1 MEGYSQVVS
10 LLLAIA
16 AAIAFAVGI
25 FLTKG
30 VALNISIYK
39 AIGPLFILNAVF
51 VFPLIPFGPHWIL
64 WSGSVPY
71 LHILGAVGSG
81 VVAGIIFRMMSRSS
95 ASVMSV
101 GQALT
106 PAVVLLAGPIALG
119 ASIIPIQVP
128 VIVVLVF
135 ATIFPLRKSLAG
147 VSSFTAI
154 FLMIVIGVLSGLVT
168 VAVVLLDRAGVGT
181 SETFIVR
188 QLLAGFAFMV
198 IFPPTGMHWRDFMQ
212 LVRRSFFMSMGWL
225 ASIYAIREGS
235 PVVAQSVMATI
246 PLWVILIEVIAYR
259 KRPARAVIFSA
270 IAIAIGIY
278 ALALTS

>member
-1 MEGYSQVVS
+1 VS
-10 LLLAIA
+10 LLLAIVA
-16 AAIAFAVGI
+16 AVAFAVGI
-25 FLTKG
+25 FLTRG

-39 AIGPLFILNAVF
+39 AIGPLFVLNALF
-51 VFPLIPFGPHWIL
+51 VFPLIPFGPNWIL

-71 LHILGAVGSG
+71 LHVVGAVGSG
-81 VVAGIIFRMMSRSS
+81 VVAGIIFRMVSRSS

-106 PAVVLLAGPIALG
+106 PAVVLLAGPVALG
-119 ASIIPIQVP
+119 ASIIPIQVLL
-128 VIVVLVF
+128 IVVLVF
-135 ATIFPLRKSLAG
+135 ATIFPLRKSLVG

-154 FLMIVIGVLSGLVT
+154 FLIIVIGVLSGFVT

-181 SETFIVR
+181 TETFIVR
-188 QLLAGFAFMV
+188 QLLAGFTFML
-198 IFPPTGMHWRDFMQ
+198 IFPPIGLHWRDFLQ

-246 PLWVILIEVIAYR
+246 PLWVILIEVIVYR
-259 KRPARAVIFSA
+259 KQPARAVVFSA
-270 IAIAIGIY
+270 IAIAVGIY
-278 ALALTS
+278 ALAVTS

>member
-1 MEGYSQVVS
+1 MS
-10 LLLAIA
+10 LLLAIVA
-16 AAIAFAVGI
+16 AVAFAVGI
-25 FLTKG
+25 FLTRG

-39 AIGPLFILNAVF
+39 AIGPLFVLNALF
-51 VFPLIPFGPHWIL
+51 VFPLIPFGPNWIL

-71 LHILGAVGSG
+71 LHVVGAVGSG
-81 VVAGIIFRMMSRSS
+81 VVAGIIFRMVSRSS

-106 PAVVLLAGPIALG
+106 PAVVLLAGPFALG
-119 ASIIPIQVP
+119 ASIIPIQVLL
-128 VIVVLVF
+128 IVVLVF
-135 ATIFPLRKSLAG
+135 ATIFPLRKSLVG

-154 FLMIVIGVLSGLVT
+154 FLMIVIGVLSGFVT

-181 SETFIVR
+181 TETFIVR
-188 QLLAGFAFMV
+188 QLLAGFTFML
-198 IFPPTGMHWRDFMQ
+198 IFPPIGLHWRDFLQ

-246 PLWVILIEVIAYR
+246 PLWVILIEVIVYR
-259 KRPARAVIFSA
+259 KQPARAVVFSA
-270 IAIAIGIY
+270 IAIAVGIY
-278 ALALTS
+278 ALAVTS

>member
-1 MEGYSQVVS
+1 MS
-10 LLLAIA
+10 LLLAIT

-39 AIGPLFILNAVF
+39 AIGPLFVLNALF
-51 VFPLIPFGPHWIL
+51 VFPLIPFGPDWIL
-64 WSGSVPY
+64 WSGSVPF
-71 LHILGAVGSG
+71 LHVVGAIGSG
-81 VVAGIIFRMMSRSS
+81 VVAGIIFRMMTHSS

-119 ASIIPIQVP
+119 ASIIPIQVLL
-128 VIVVLVF
+128 IVVLVF
-135 ATIFPLRKSLAG
+135 ATIFPLRKSLVG

-154 FLMIVIGVLSGLVT
+154 FLIIVIGVLSGLVT

-188 QLLAGFAFMV
+188 QLLAGFTFMV
-198 IFPPTGMHWRDFMQ
+198 IFPPIGLHWRDFLQ

-246 PLWVILIEVIAYR
+246 PLWVILIEVIVYR
-259 KRPARAVIFSA
+259 KQPARAVVFSA

-278 ALALTS
+278 ALAITS

>member
-1 MEGYSQVVS
+1 MS
-10 LLLAIA
+10 LLLAIVA
-16 AAIAFAVGI
+16 AVAFAVGI
-25 FLTKG
+25 FLTRG

-39 AIGPLFILNAVF
+39 AIGPLFVLNALF
-51 VFPLIPFGPHWIL
+51 VFPLIPFGPNWIL

-71 LHILGAVGSG
+71 LHVVGAVGSG
-81 VVAGIIFRMMSRSS
+81 VVAGIIFRMVSRSS

-119 ASIIPIQVP
+119 ASIIPIQVLL
-128 VIVVLVF
+128 IVVLVF
-135 ATIFPLRKSLAG
+135 ATIFPLRKSLVG

-154 FLMIVIGVLSGLVT
+154 FLIIVIGVLSGFVT

-181 SETFIVR
+181 TETFIVR
-188 QLLAGFAFMV
+188 QLLAGFTFML
-198 IFPPTGMHWRDFMQ
+198 IFPPIGLHWRDFLQ

-235 PVVAQSVMATI
+235 PIVAQSVMATI
-246 PLWVILIEVIAYR
+246 PLWVILIEVIVYR
-259 KRPARAVIFSA
+259 KQPARAVVFSA
-270 IAIAIGIY
+270 IAIAVGIY
-278 ALALTS
+278 ALAVTS

>member
-1 MEGYSQVVS
+1 VS
-10 LLLAIA
+10 LLLAIVA
-16 AAIAFAVGI
+16 AVAFAVGI
-25 FLTKG
+25 FLTRG

-39 AIGPLFILNAVF
+39 AIGPLFVLNALF

-71 LHILGAVGSG
+71 LHVVGAIGSG
-81 VVAGIIFRMMSRSS
+81 VVAGIIFRMVSRSS

-106 PAVVLLAGPIALG
+106 PAVVLLAGPVALG
-119 ASIIPIQVP
+119 ASIIPIQVLL
-128 VIVVLVF
+128 IVVLVF
-135 ATIFPLRKSLAG
+135 ATIFPLRKSLVG

-154 FLMIVIGVLSGLVT
+154 FLMIVIGVLSGFVT

-181 SETFIVR
+181 TETFIVR
-188 QLLAGFAFMV
+188 QLLAGFTFML
-198 IFPPTGMHWRDFMQ
+198 IFPPIGLHWRDFLQ

-246 PLWVILIEVIAYR
+246 PLWVILIEVIVYR
-259 KRPARAVIFSA
+259 KQPARAVVFSA
-270 IAIAIGIY
+270 IAIAVGIY
-278 ALALTS
+278 ALAVTS

>member
-1 MEGYSQVVS
+1 VS
-10 LLLAIA
+10 LLLAIV

-25 FLTKG
+25 FLTRG

-39 AIGPLFILNAVF
+39 AIGPLFVLNALF
-51 VFPLIPFGPHWIL
+51 VFPLIPFGPDWIL

-71 LHILGAVGSG
+71 LHVVGAVGSG
-81 VVAGIIFRMMSRSS
+81 VVAGIIFRMVSRSS

-119 ASIIPIQVP
+119 ASIIPIQVLL
-128 VIVVLVF
+128 IVVLVF
-135 ATIFPLRKSLAG
+135 ATIFPLRKSLVG

-154 FLMIVIGVLSGLVT
+154 FLIIVIGVLSGFVT

-181 SETFIVR
+181 TETFIVR
-188 QLLAGFAFMV
+188 QLLAGFTFML
-198 IFPPTGMHWRDFMQ
+198 IFPPIGLHWRDFLQ

-246 PLWVILIEVIAYR
+246 PLWVILIEVIVYR
-259 KRPARAVIFSA
+259 KQPARAVVFSA
-270 IAIAIGIY
+270 IAIAVGIY
-278 ALALTS
+278 ALAVTS

>member
-1 MEGYSQVVS
+1 MS
-10 LLLAIA
+10 LLLAIVA
-16 AAIAFAVGI
+16 AVAFAVGI
-25 FLTKG
+25 FLTRG

-39 AIGPLFILNAVF
+39 AIGPLFVLNALF
-51 VFPLIPFGPHWIL
+51 VFPLIPFGPNWIL

-71 LHILGAVGSG
+71 LHVVGAVGSG
-81 VVAGIIFRMMSRSS
+81 VVAGIIFRMVSRSS

-106 PAVVLLAGPIALG
+106 PAVVLLAGPVALG
-119 ASIIPIQVP
+119 ASIIPIQVLL
-128 VIVVLVF
+128 IVVLVF
-135 ATIFPLRKSLAG
+135 ATIFPLRKSLVG

-154 FLMIVIGVLSGLVT
+154 FLMIVIGVLSGFVT

-181 SETFIVR
+181 TETFIVR
-188 QLLAGFAFMV
+188 QLLAGFTFML
-198 IFPPTGMHWRDFMQ
+198 IFPPIGLHWRDFLQ

-246 PLWVILIEVIAYR
+246 PLWVILIEVIVYR
-259 KRPARAVIFSA
+259 KQPARAVVFSA

-278 ALALTS
+278 ALAITS

>member
-1 MEGYSQVVS
+1 VS
-10 LLLAIA
+10 LLLAIVA
-16 AAIAFAVGI
+16 AVAFAVGI
-25 FLTKG
+25 FLTRG

-39 AIGPLFILNAVF
+39 AIGPLFVLNALF
-51 VFPLIPFGPHWIL
+51 VFPLIPFGPNWIL

-71 LHILGAVGSG
+71 LHVVGAVGSG
-81 VVAGIIFRMMSRSS
+81 VVAGIIFRMVSRSS

-106 PAVVLLAGPIALG
+106 PAVVLLAGPFALG
-119 ASIIPIQVP
+119 ASIIPIQVLL
-128 VIVVLVF
+128 IVVLVF
-135 ATIFPLRKSLAG
+135 ATIFPLRKSLVG

-154 FLMIVIGVLSGLVT
+154 FLMIVIGVLSGFVT

-181 SETFIVR
+181 TETFIVR
-188 QLLAGFAFMV
+188 QLLAGFTFML
-198 IFPPTGMHWRDFMQ
+198 IFPPIGLHWRDFLQ

-246 PLWVILIEVIAYR
+246 PLWVILIEVIVYR
-259 KRPARAVIFSA
+259 KQPARAVVFSA
-270 IAIAIGIY
+270 IAIAVGIY
-278 ALALTS
+278 ALAVTS

>member
-1 MEGYSQVVS
+1 MS
-10 LLLAIA
+10 LLLAIV

-25 FLTKG
+25 FLTRG

-39 AIGPLFILNAVF
+39 AIGPLFVLNALF
-51 VFPLIPFGPHWIL
+51 VFPLIPFGPDWIL

-71 LHILGAVGSG
+71 LHVVGAVGSG
-81 VVAGIIFRMMSRSS
+81 VVAGIIFRMVSRSS

-106 PAVVLLAGPIALG
+106 PAVVLLAGPVALG
-119 ASIIPIQVP
+119 ASIIPIQVLL
-128 VIVVLVF
+128 IVVLVF
-135 ATIFPLRKSLAG
+135 ATIFPLRKSLVG

-154 FLMIVIGVLSGLVT
+154 FLMIVIGVLSGFVT
-168 VAVVLLDRAGVGT
+168 IAVVLLDRAGVGT

-188 QLLAGFAFMV
+188 QLLAGFTFML
-198 IFPPTGMHWRDFMQ
+198 IFPPIGLHWRDFLQ

-246 PLWVILIEVIAYR
+246 PLWVILIEVIVYR
-259 KRPARAVIFSA
+259 KQPARAVVFSA

-278 ALALTS
+278 TLALTS

>member
-1 MEGYSQVVS
+1 VS
-10 LLLAIA
+10 LLLAIV

-25 FLTKG
+25 FLTRG

-39 AIGPLFILNAVF
+39 AIGPLFVLNALF
-51 VFPLIPFGPHWIL
+51 VFPLIPFGPNWIL

-71 LHILGAVGSG
+71 LHVVGAVGSG
-81 VVAGIIFRMMSRSS
+81 VVAGIIFRMVSRSS

-106 PAVVLLAGPIALG
+106 PAVVLLAGPVALG
-119 ASIIPIQVP
+119 ASIIPIQVLL
-128 VIVVLVF
+128 IVVLVF
-135 ATIFPLRKSLAG
+135 ATIFPLRKSLVG

-154 FLMIVIGVLSGLVT
+154 FLIIVIGVLSGFVT

-181 SETFIVR
+181 TETFIVR
-188 QLLAGFAFMV
+188 QLLAGFTFML
-198 IFPPTGMHWRDFMQ
+198 IFPPIGLHWRDFLQ

-246 PLWVILIEVIAYR
+246 PLWVILIEVIVYR
-259 KRPARAVIFSA
+259 KQPARAVVFSA
-270 IAIAIGIY
+270 IAIAVGIY
-278 ALALTS
+278 ALAVTS

>member
-1 MEGYSQVVS
+1 VS
-10 LLLAIA
+10 LLLAIVA
-16 AAIAFAVGI
+16 AVAFAVGI
-25 FLTKG
+25 FLTRG

-39 AIGPLFILNAVF
+39 AIGPLFVLNALF
-51 VFPLIPFGPHWIL
+51 VFPLIPFGPNWIL

-71 LHILGAVGSG
+71 LHVVGAVGSG
-81 VVAGIIFRMMSRSS
+81 VVAGIIFRMVSRSS

-119 ASIIPIQVP
+119 ASIIPIQVLL
-128 VIVVLVF
+128 IVVLVF
-135 ATIFPLRKSLAG
+135 ATIFPLRKSLVG

-154 FLMIVIGVLSGLVT
+154 FLIIVIGVLSGFVT

-181 SETFIVR
+181 TETFIVR
-188 QLLAGFAFMV
+188 QLLAGFTFML
-198 IFPPTGMHWRDFMQ
+198 IFPPIGLHWRDFLQ

-246 PLWVILIEVIAYR
+246 PLWVILIEVIVYR
-259 KRPARAVIFSA
+259 KQPARAVVFSA

-278 ALALTS
+278 ALAVTS

>member
-1 MEGYSQVVS
+1 VS
-10 LLLAIA
+10 LLLAIVA
-16 AAIAFAVGI
+16 AVAFAVGI
-25 FLTKG
+25 FLTRG

-39 AIGPLFILNAVF
+39 AIGPLFVLNALF
-51 VFPLIPFGPHWIL
+51 VFPLIPFGPNWIL

-71 LHILGAVGSG
+71 LHVVGAVGSG
-81 VVAGIIFRMMSRSS
+81 VVAGIIFRMVSRSS

-106 PAVVLLAGPIALG
+106 PAVVLLAGPVALG
-119 ASIIPIQVP
+119 ASIIPIQVLL
-128 VIVVLVF
+128 IVVLVF
-135 ATIFPLRKSLAG
+135 ATIFPLRKSLVG

-154 FLMIVIGVLSGLVT
+154 FLMIVIGVLSGFVT

-181 SETFIVR
+181 TETFIVR
-188 QLLAGFAFMV
+188 QLLAGFTFML
-198 IFPPTGMHWRDFMQ
+198 IFPPIGLHWRDFLQ

-246 PLWVILIEVIAYR
+246 PLWVILIEVIVYR
-259 KRPARAVIFSA
+259 KQPARAVVFSA

-278 ALALTS
+278 ALAVTS

>member
-1 MEGYSQVVS
+1 MS
-10 LLLAIA
+10 LLLAIVA
-16 AAIAFAVGI
+16 AVAFAVGI
-25 FLTKG
+25 FLTRG

-39 AIGPLFILNAVF
+39 AIGPLFVLNALF
-51 VFPLIPFGPHWIL
+51 VFPLIPFGPDWIL

-71 LHILGAVGSG
+71 LHVVGAIGSG
-81 VVAGIIFRMMSRSS
+81 VVAGIIFRMVSRSS

-119 ASIIPIQVP
+119 ASIIPIQVLL
-128 VIVVLVF
+128 IVVLVF
-135 ATIFPLRKSLAG
+135 ATIFPLRKSLVG

-154 FLMIVIGVLSGLVT
+154 FLIIVIGVLSGFVT

-181 SETFIVR
+181 TETFIVR
-188 QLLAGFAFMV
+188 QLLAGFTFML
-198 IFPPTGMHWRDFMQ
+198 IFPPIGLHWRDFLQ

-246 PLWVILIEVIAYR
+246 PLWVILIEVIVYR
-259 KRPARAVIFSA
+259 KQPARAVVFSA

-278 ALALTS
+278 ALAVTS

>member
-1 MEGYSQVVS
+1 MS
-10 LLLAIA
+10 LLLAIV

-25 FLTKG
+25 FLTRG

-39 AIGPLFILNAVF
+39 AIGPLFVLNALF
-51 VFPLIPFGPHWIL
+51 VFPLIPFGPNWIL

-71 LHILGAVGSG
+71 LHVVGAVGSG
-81 VVAGIIFRMMSRSS
+81 VVAGIIFRMVSRSS

-106 PAVVLLAGPIALG
+106 PAVVLLAGPVALG
-119 ASIIPIQVP
+119 ASIIPIQVLL
-128 VIVVLVF
+128 IVVLVF
-135 ATIFPLRKSLAG
+135 ATIFPLRKSLVG

-154 FLMIVIGVLSGLVT
+154 FLIIVIGVLSGFVT

-181 SETFIVR
+181 TETFIVR
-188 QLLAGFAFMV
+188 QLLAGFTFML
-198 IFPPTGMHWRDFMQ
+198 IFPPIGLHWRDFLQ

-246 PLWVILIEVIAYR
+246 PLWVILIEVIVYR
-259 KRPARAVIFSA
+259 KQPARAVVFSA

-278 ALALTS
+278 ALAVTS

>member
-1 MEGYSQVVS
+1 VS
-10 LLLAIA
+10 LLLAIV

-25 FLTKG
+25 FLTRG

-39 AIGPLFILNAVF
+39 AIGPLFVLNALF
-51 VFPLIPFGPHWIL
+51 VFPLIPFGPDWIL

-71 LHILGAVGSG
+71 LHVVGAVGSG
-81 VVAGIIFRMMSRSS
+81 VVAGIIFRMVSRSS
-95 ASVMSV
+95 ASVMSI

-106 PAVVLLAGPIALG
+106 PAVVLLAGPVALG
-119 ASIIPIQVP
+119 ASIIPIQVLL
-128 VIVVLVF
+128 IVVLVF
-135 ATIFPLRKSLAG
+135 ATIFPLRKSLVG

-154 FLMIVIGVLSGLVT
+154 FLIIVIGVLSGFVT
-168 VAVVLLDRAGVGT
+168 IAVVLLDRAGVGT
-181 SETFIVR
+181 TETFIVR
-188 QLLAGFAFMV
+188 QLLAGFTFML
-198 IFPPTGMHWRDFMQ
+198 IFPPIGLHWRDFLQ

-246 PLWVILIEVIAYR
+246 PLWVILIEVIVYR
-259 KRPARAVIFSA
+259 KQPARAVVFSA

-278 ALALTS
+278 ALAVTS

>member
-1 MEGYSQVVS
+1 MS

-16 AAIAFAVGI
+16 AALAFAVGI
-25 FLTKG
+25 FLTRG

-39 AIGPLFILNAVF
+39 AIGPLFVLNALF
-51 VFPLIPFGPHWIL
+51 VFPLIPFGPRWIL

-71 LHILGAVGSG
+71 LHIVGAIGSG
-81 VVAGIIFRMMSRSS
+81 VVAGIIFRMVSRSS

-119 ASIIPIQVP
+119 ASIIPIQVLL
-128 VIVVLVF
+128 VVVLVF
-135 ATIFPLRKSLAG
+135 ATIFPLRKSLTG

-154 FLMIVIGVLSGLVT
+154 FLIIVIGVLSGLVT

-181 SETFIVR
+181 TETFIVR
-188 QLLAGFAFMV
+188 QLLAGFIFMA
-198 IFPPTGMHWRDFMQ
+198 IFPPIGLHWRDFMQ

-246 PLWVILIEVIAYR
+246 PLWVILIEVIVYR
-259 KRPARAVIFSA
+259 TRPPRPVFFSA
-270 IAIAIGIY
+270 FAIAIGIY

>member
-1 MEGYSQVVS
+1 MS
-10 LLLAIA
+10 LLLAIV

-25 FLTKG
+25 FLTRG

-39 AIGPLFILNAVF
+39 AIGPLFVLNALF
-51 VFPLIPFGPHWIL
+51 VFPLIPFGPDWIL

-71 LHILGAVGSG
+71 LHVVGAVGSG
-81 VVAGIIFRMMSRSS
+81 VVAGIIFRMVSRSS

-119 ASIIPIQVP
+119 ASIIPIQVLL
-128 VIVVLVF
+128 IVVLVF
-135 ATIFPLRKSLAG
+135 ATIFPLRKSLVG

-154 FLMIVIGVLSGLVT
+154 FLIIVIGVLSGFVT

-181 SETFIVR
+181 TETFIVR
-188 QLLAGFAFMV
+188 QLLAGFTFML
-198 IFPPTGMHWRDFMQ
+198 IFPPIGLHWRDFLQ

-246 PLWVILIEVIAYR
+246 PLWVILIEVIVYR
-259 KRPARAVIFSA
+259 KQPARAVVFSA
-270 IAIAIGIY
+270 IAIAVGIY
-278 ALALTS
+278 ALAVTS

>member
-1 MEGYSQVVS
+1 MS
-10 LLLAIA
+10 LLLAIVA
-16 AAIAFAVGI
+16 AVAFAVGI
-25 FLTKG
+25 FLTRG

-39 AIGPLFILNAVF
+39 AIGPLFVLNALF
-51 VFPLIPFGPHWIL
+51 VFPLIPFGPNWIL

-71 LHILGAVGSG
+71 LHVVGAVGSG
-81 VVAGIIFRMMSRSS
+81 VVAGIIFRMVSRSS

-106 PAVVLLAGPIALG
+106 PAVVLLAGPVALG
-119 ASIIPIQVP
+119 ASIIPIQVLL
-128 VIVVLVF
+128 IVVLVF
-135 ATIFPLRKSLAG
+135 ATIFPLRKSLVG

-154 FLMIVIGVLSGLVT
+154 FLIIVIGVLSGFVT

-181 SETFIVR
+181 TETFIVR
-188 QLLAGFAFMV
+188 QLLAGFTFML
-198 IFPPTGMHWRDFMQ
+198 IFPPIGLHWRDFLQ

-246 PLWVILIEVIAYR
+246 PLWVILIEVIVYR
-259 KRPARAVIFSA
+259 KQPARAVVFSA
-270 IAIAIGIY
+270 IAIAVGIY
-278 ALALTS
+278 ALAVTS

>member
-1 MEGYSQVVS
+1 VS
-10 LLLAIA
+10 LLLAIV

-25 FLTKG
+25 FLTRG

-39 AIGPLFILNAVF
+39 AIGPLFVLNALF
-51 VFPLIPFGPHWIL
+51 VFPLIPFGPNWIL
-64 WSGSVPY
+64 WSGSVPF
-71 LHILGAVGSG
+71 LHVVGAIGSG
-81 VVAGIIFRMMSRSS
+81 VVAGIIFRMVSRSS

-119 ASIIPIQVP
+119 ASIIPIQVLL
-128 VIVVLVF
+128 IVVLVF
-135 ATIFPLRKSLAG
+135 ATIFPLRKSLVG

-154 FLMIVIGVLSGLVT
+154 FLIIVIGVLSGFVT

-181 SETFIVR
+181 TETFIVR
-188 QLLAGFAFMV
+188 QLLAGFTFML
-198 IFPPTGMHWRDFMQ
+198 IFPPIGLHWRDFLQ

-246 PLWVILIEVIAYR
+246 PLWVILIEVIVYR
-259 KRPARAVIFSA
+259 KQPARAVVFSA
-270 IAIAIGIY
+270 IAIAVGIY
-278 ALALTS
+278 ALAVTS

>member
-1 MEGYSQVVS
+1 MS
-10 LLLAIA
+10 LLLAIV

-25 FLTKG
+25 FLTRG
-30 VALNISIYK
+30 VALNISIYR
-39 AIGPLFILNAVF
+39 AIGPLFVLNALF
-51 VFPLIPFGPHWIL
+51 VFPLIPFGPNWIL

-71 LHILGAVGSG
+71 LHVVGAVGSG
-81 VVAGIIFRMMSRSS
+81 VVAGIIFRMVSRSS
-95 ASVMSV
+95 ASVMSI

-119 ASIIPIQVP
+119 ASIIPIQVLL
-128 VIVVLVF
+128 IVVLVF
-135 ATIFPLRKSLAG
+135 ATIFPLRKSLVG

-154 FLMIVIGVLSGLVT
+154 FLIIVIGVLSGFVT

-181 SETFIVR
+181 TETFIVR
-188 QLLAGFAFMV
+188 QLLAGFTFML
-198 IFPPTGMHWRDFMQ
+198 IFPPIGLHWRDFLQ

-246 PLWVILIEVIAYR
+246 PLWVILIEVIVYR
-259 KRPARAVIFSA
+259 KQPARAVVFSA
-270 IAIAIGIY
+270 IAIAVGIY
-278 ALALTS
+278 ALAVTS

>member
-1 MEGYSQVVS
+1 MS
-10 LLLAIA
+10 LLLAIV

-25 FLTKG
+25 FLTRG

-39 AIGPLFILNAVF
+39 AIGPLFVLNALF
-51 VFPLIPFGPHWIL
+51 VFPLIPFGPNWIL

-71 LHILGAVGSG
+71 LHVVGAVGSG
-81 VVAGIIFRMMSRSS
+81 VVAGIIFRMVSRSS
-95 ASVMSV
+95 ASVMSI

-106 PAVVLLAGPIALG
+106 PAVVLLAGPVALG
-119 ASIIPIQVP
+119 ASIIPIQVLL
-128 VIVVLVF
+128 IVVLVF
-135 ATIFPLRKSLAG
+135 ATIFPLRKSLVG

-154 FLMIVIGVLSGLVT
+154 FLMIVIGVLSGFVT
-168 VAVVLLDRAGVGT
+168 IAVVLLDRAGVGT
-181 SETFIVR
+181 TETFIVR
-188 QLLAGFAFMV
+188 QLLAGFTFML
-198 IFPPTGMHWRDFMQ
+198 IFPPIGLHWRDFLQ

-246 PLWVILIEVIAYR
+246 PLWVILIEVIVYR
-259 KRPARAVIFSA
+259 KQPARAVVFSA

-278 ALALTS
+278 ALAVTS

>member
-1 MEGYSQVVS
+1 VS
-10 LLLAIA
+10 LLLAIVA
-16 AAIAFAVGI
+16 AVAFAVGI
-25 FLTKG
+25 FLTRG

-39 AIGPLFILNAVF
+39 AIGPLFVLNALF
-51 VFPLIPFGPHWIL
+51 VFPLIPFGPNWIL

-71 LHILGAVGSG
+71 LHVVGAVGSG
-81 VVAGIIFRMMSRSS
+81 VVAGIIFRMVSRSS

-119 ASIIPIQVP
+119 ASIIPIQVLL
-128 VIVVLVF
+128 IVVLVF
-135 ATIFPLRKSLAG
+135 ATIFPLRKSLVG

-154 FLMIVIGVLSGLVT
+154 FLMIVIGVLSGFVT

-181 SETFIVR
+181 TETFIVR
-188 QLLAGFAFMV
+188 QLLAGFTFML
-198 IFPPTGMHWRDFMQ
+198 IFPPIGLHWRDFLQ

-246 PLWVILIEVIAYR
+246 PLWVILIEVIVYR
-259 KRPARAVIFSA
+259 KQPARAVVFSA
-270 IAIAIGIY
+270 IAIAVGIY
-278 ALALTS
+278 ALAVTS

>member
-1 MEGYSQVVS
+1 VS
-10 LLLAIA
+10 LLLAIVA
-16 AAIAFAVGI
+16 AVAFAVGI
-25 FLTKG
+25 FLTRG

-39 AIGPLFILNAVF
+39 AIGPLFVLNALF
-51 VFPLIPFGPHWIL
+51 VFPLIPFGPNWIL

-71 LHILGAVGSG
+71 LHVVGAVGSG
-81 VVAGIIFRMMSRSS
+81 VVAGIIFRMVSRSS

-106 PAVVLLAGPIALG
+106 PAVVLLAGPVALG
-119 ASIIPIQVP
+119 ASIIPIQVLL
-128 VIVVLVF
+128 IVVLVF
-135 ATIFPLRKSLAG
+135 ATIFPLRKSLVG

-154 FLMIVIGVLSGLVT
+154 FLMIVIGVLSGFVT

-181 SETFIVR
+181 TETFIVR
-188 QLLAGFAFMV
+188 QLLAGFTFML
-198 IFPPTGMHWRDFMQ
+198 IFPPIGLHWRDFLQ

-246 PLWVILIEVIAYR
+246 PLWVILIEVIIYR
-259 KRPARAVIFSA
+259 KQPARAVVFSA

-278 ALALTS
+278 ALAITS

>member
-1 MEGYSQVVS
+1 

-25 FLTKG
+25 FLSKG

-39 AIGPLFILNAVF
+39 AIGPLFVLNALF
-51 VFPLIPFGPHWIL
+51 VFPLIPFGPDWIL
-64 WSGSVPY
+64 WSGSVPF
-71 LHILGAVGSG
+71 LHVVGAIGSG
-81 VVAGIIFRMMSRSS
+81 VVAGIIFRMVSRSS

-119 ASIIPIQVP
+119 ASIIPIQVLL
-128 VIVVLVF
+128 IVVLVF
-135 ATIFPLRKSLAG
+135 ATIFPLRKSLVG

-154 FLMIVIGVLSGLVT
+154 FLIIVIGVLSGFVT

-181 SETFIVR
+181 TETFIVR
-188 QLLAGFAFMV
+188 QLLAGFTFML
-198 IFPPTGMHWRDFMQ
+198 IFPPIGLHWRDFLQ

-246 PLWVILIEVIAYR
+246 PLWVILIEVIVYR
-259 KRPARAVIFSA
+259 KQPARAVVFSA

-278 ALALTS
+278 ALAITS

>member
-1 MEGYSQVVS
+1 MS

-16 AAIAFAVGI
+16 AALAFAVGI
-25 FLTKG
+25 FLTRG

-39 AIGPLFILNAVF
+39 AIGPLFVLNALF
-51 VFPLIPFGPHWIL
+51 VFPLIPFGPRWIL

-71 LHILGAVGSG
+71 LHIVGAIGSG
-81 VVAGIIFRMMSRSS
+81 VVAGIIFRMVSRSS

-119 ASIIPIQVP
+119 ASIIPIQVLL
-128 VIVVLVF
+128 VVVLVF

-147 VSSFTAI
+147 VSSLTAI

-181 SETFIVR
+181 TETFVVR
-188 QLLAGFAFMV
+188 QLLAGFIFMA
-198 IFPPTGMHWRDFMQ
+198 IFPPIGLHWRDFLQ

-246 PLWVILIEVIAYR
+246 PLWVILIEVIVYR
-259 KRPARAVIFSA
+259 TRPSRPVVFSA

>member
-1 MEGYSQVVS
+1 MS

-16 AAIAFAVGI
+16 AALAFAVGI
-25 FLTKG
+25 FLTRG

-39 AIGPLFILNAVF
+39 AIGPLFVLNALF
-51 VFPLIPFGPHWIL
+51 VFPLIPFGPRWIL

-71 LHILGAVGSG
+71 LHIVGAIGSG
-81 VVAGIIFRMMSRSS
+81 VVAGIIFRMVSRSS

-119 ASIIPIQVP
+119 ASIIPIQVLL
-128 VIVVLVF
+128 VVVLVF

-147 VSSFTAI
+147 VSSLTAI

-181 SETFIVR
+181 TETFVVR
-188 QLLAGFAFMV
+188 QLLAGFIFMA
-198 IFPPTGMHWRDFMQ
+198 IFPPIGLHWRDFLQ

-235 PVVAQSVMATI
+235 PIVAQSVMATI
-246 PLWVILIEVIAYR
+246 PLWVILIEVIVYR
-259 KRPARAVIFSA
+259 TRPSRPVVFSA

>member
-1 MEGYSQVVS
+1 MS

-25 FLTKG
+25 FLTRG

-39 AIGPLFILNAVF
+39 AIGPLFVLNALF
-51 VFPLIPFGPHWIL
+51 VFPLIPFGPNWIL

-71 LHILGAVGSG
+71 LHVVGAVGSG
-81 VVAGIIFRMMSRSS
+81 VVAGIIFRMVSRSS

-119 ASIIPIQVP
+119 ASIIPIQVLL
-128 VIVVLVF
+128 IVVLVF
-135 ATIFPLRKSLAG
+135 ATIFPLRKSLVG

-154 FLMIVIGVLSGLVT
+154 FLIIVIGVLSGFVT

-181 SETFIVR
+181 TETFIVR
-188 QLLAGFAFMV
+188 QLLAGFTFML
-198 IFPPTGMHWRDFMQ
+198 IFPPIGLHWRDFLQ

-246 PLWVILIEVIAYR
+246 PLWVILIEVIVYR
-259 KRPARAVIFSA
+259 KQPARAVVFSA
-270 IAIAIGIY
+270 IAIAVGIY
-278 ALALTS
+278 ALAVTS

>member
-1 MEGYSQVVS
+1 MS
-10 LLLAIA
+10 LLLAIV

-25 FLTKG
+25 FLTRG

-39 AIGPLFILNAVF
+39 AIGPLFVLNALF
-51 VFPLIPFGPHWIL
+51 VFPLIPFGPDWIL

-71 LHILGAVGSG
+71 LHVVGAVGSG
-81 VVAGIIFRMMSRSS
+81 VVAGIIFRMVSRSS

-106 PAVVLLAGPIALG
+106 PAVVLLAGPVALG
-119 ASIIPIQVP
+119 ASIIPIQVLL
-128 VIVVLVF
+128 IVVLVF
-135 ATIFPLRKSLAG
+135 ATIFPLRKSLVG

-154 FLMIVIGVLSGLVT
+154 FLIIVIGVLSGFVT

-181 SETFIVR
+181 TETFIVR
-188 QLLAGFAFMV
+188 QLLAGFTFML
-198 IFPPTGMHWRDFMQ
+198 IFPPIGLHWRDFLQ

-246 PLWVILIEVIAYR
+246 PLWVILIEVIVYR
-259 KRPARAVIFSA
+259 KQPARAVVFSA
-270 IAIAIGIY
+270 IAIAVGIY
-278 ALALTS
+278 ALAVTS

>member
-1 MEGYSQVVS
+1 MS
-10 LLLAIA
+10 LLLAIV

-25 FLTKG
+25 FLTRG

-39 AIGPLFILNAVF
+39 AIGPLFVLNALF
-51 VFPLIPFGPHWIL
+51 VFPLIPFGPDWIL

-71 LHILGAVGSG
+71 LHVVGAVGSG
-81 VVAGIIFRMMSRSS
+81 VVAGIIFRMVSRSS

-106 PAVVLLAGPIALG
+106 PAVVLLAGPVALG
-119 ASIIPIQVP
+119 ASIIPIQVLL
-128 VIVVLVF
+128 IVVLVF
-135 ATIFPLRKSLAG
+135 ATIFPLRKSLVG

-154 FLMIVIGVLSGLVT
+154 FLMIVIGVLSGFVT
-168 VAVVLLDRAGVGT
+168 IAVVLLDRAGVGT
-181 SETFIVR
+181 TETFIVR
-188 QLLAGFAFMV
+188 QLLAGFTFML
-198 IFPPTGMHWRDFMQ
+198 IFPPIGLHWRDFLQ

-246 PLWVILIEVIAYR
+246 PLWVILIEVIVYR
-259 KRPARAVIFSA
+259 KQPARAVVFSA
-270 IAIAIGIY
+270 IAIAVGIY
-278 ALALTS
+278 ALAVTS

>member
-1 MEGYSQVVS
+1 MS
-10 LLLAIA
+10 LLLAIVA
-16 AAIAFAVGI
+16 AVAFAVGI
-25 FLTKG
+25 FLTRG

-39 AIGPLFILNAVF
+39 AIGPLFVLNALF
-51 VFPLIPFGPHWIL
+51 VFPLIPFGPNWIL

-71 LHILGAVGSG
+71 LHVVGAVGSG
-81 VVAGIIFRMMSRSS
+81 VVAGIIFRMVSRSS

-106 PAVVLLAGPIALG
+106 PAVVLLAGPVALG
-119 ASIIPIQVP
+119 ASIIPIQVLL
-128 VIVVLVF
+128 IVVLVF
-135 ATIFPLRKSLAG
+135 ATIFPLRKSLVG

-181 SETFIVR
+181 TETFIVR
-188 QLLAGFAFMV
+188 QLLAGFTFML
-198 IFPPTGMHWRDFMQ
+198 IFPPIGLHWRDFLQ

-246 PLWVILIEVIAYR
+246 PLWVILIEVIVYR
-259 KRPARAVIFSA
+259 KQPARAVVFSA

-278 ALALTS
+278 ALAITS

>member
-1 MEGYSQVVS
+1 VS
-10 LLLAIA
+10 LLLAIVA
-16 AAIAFAVGI
+16 AVAFAVGI
-25 FLTKG
+25 FLTRG

-39 AIGPLFILNAVF
+39 AIGPLFVLNALF
-51 VFPLIPFGPHWIL
+51 VFPLIPFGPNWIL

-71 LHILGAVGSG
+71 LHVVGAVGSG
-81 VVAGIIFRMMSRSS
+81 VVAGIIFRMVSRSS

-119 ASIIPIQVP
+119 ASIIPIQVLL
-128 VIVVLVF
+128 IVVLVF
-135 ATIFPLRKSLAG
+135 ATIFPLRKSLVG

-154 FLMIVIGVLSGLVT
+154 FLIIVIGVLSGFVT

-181 SETFIVR
+181 TETFIVR
-188 QLLAGFAFMV
+188 QLLAGFTFML
-198 IFPPTGMHWRDFMQ
+198 IFPPIGLHWRDFLQ

-235 PVVAQSVMATI
+235 PIVAQSVMATI
-246 PLWVILIEVIAYR
+246 PLWVILIEVIVYR
-259 KRPARAVIFSA
+259 KQPARAVVFSA
-270 IAIAIGIY
+270 IAIAVGIY
-278 ALALTS
+278 ALAVTS

>member
-1 MEGYSQVVS
+1 MS
-10 LLLAIA
+10 LLLAIT

-39 AIGPLFILNAVF
+39 AIGPLFVLNALF
-51 VFPLIPFGPHWIL
+51 VFPLIPFGPNWIL

-71 LHILGAVGSG
+71 LHVVGAVGSG
-81 VVAGIIFRMMSRSS
+81 VVAGIIFRMVSRSS

-119 ASIIPIQVP
+119 ASIIPIQVLL
-128 VIVVLVF
+128 IVVLVF
-135 ATIFPLRKSLAG
+135 ATIFPLRKSLVG

-154 FLMIVIGVLSGLVT
+154 FLIIVIGVLSGFVT

-181 SETFIVR
+181 TETFIVR
-188 QLLAGFAFMV
+188 QLLAGFTFML
-198 IFPPTGMHWRDFMQ
+198 IFPPIGLHWRDFLQ

-246 PLWVILIEVIAYR
+246 PLWVILIEVIVYR
-259 KRPARAVIFSA
+259 KQPARAVVFSA
-270 IAIAIGIY
+270 IAIAVGIY
-278 ALALTS
+278 ALAVTS